1 MSSDFLPL
9 LLFTLV
15 ACGPHPRPPASNG
28 KSLAAERNLQIPSGH
43 SFSNMEVRCDHE
55 LWGGALYAAALPERC
70 GEHYLITTQTQLLG
84 ISAIVRPATGEFQ
97 LLGLGSLMHDG
108 ITEPPDTVVFNLY
121 TQGLTVDF
129 NAPGLQDHFEFTST
143 LDHSFGAAI
152 LWEQCT
158 VRVDDACQPE
168 VNTRKAQLDCVNWPK
183 EPGPTWYLGPPWP
196 PPQKT
201 DAPIPP

>member
-15 ACGPHPRPPASNG
+15 ACGSHPRPPASNG
-28 KSLAAERNLQIPSGH
+28 KSRAAEPDLQVPS
-43 SFSNMEVRCDHE
+43 SYSWSNTEGRCDHE
-55 LWGGALYAAALPERC
+55 AWGGALYVAALPERC
-70 GEHYLITTQTQLLG
+70 GKRYLVTNQTPLLG
-84 ISAIVRPATGEFQ
+84 ISAIVGPATGEFQ

-108 ITEPPDTVVFNLY
+108 ITEPPDTVVFDLD

-143 LDHSFGAAI
+143 LDHRFGAPI
-152 LWEQCT
+152 FWEQCT

-168 VNTRKAQLDCVNWPK
+168 VNTRRAQLECVNWPLQA
-183 EPGPTWYLGPPWP
+183 GPIWYLGPPWP
-196 PPQKT
+196 P
-201 DAPIPP
+201 